1 MSFAANRYVP
11 IFCDK
16 SLPWFERTY
25 DFVDLHK
32 WEDFEKNSNMYFENV
47 QIVSFS
53 SIYRSIGFKPV
64 NNSLKQFRKF
74 TPEELLEF
82 KTKNI
87 NKL

>member
-16 SLPWFERTY
+16 SLQWFERTY
-25 DFVDLHK
+25 DFFHLHK

-47 QIVSFS
+47 PIVSFS
-53 SIYRSIGFKPV
+53 DIYRSIGFKPV

-82 KTKNI
+82 KTK
-87 NKL
+87 KY